1 MRVAGIDIG
10 SEQHVLA
17 VLDEA
22 GTVLLRPT
30 KLSEDAAGYERL
42 FALLGASGATTV
54 AMEATGHYWQNLFAA
69 LAARGYPVAVINPL
83 RTARYAEEE
92 LRRTKTDAIDALGI
106 ARFALEKRPIPAV
119 LRDELTAELRELVA
133 LRLRAVQDLG
143 DRVRALHRLVDL
155 CFPELTRQI
164 KRLDSE
170 LATAILGRYPTAHLV
185 AQARAR
191 ELAALRYDGRHAVG
205 PDLARRLQE
214 AARTTVG
221 AHQGPAYARGVGYA
235 CEDIARLR
243 ARIKELDDE
252 IGRSLSGSDLAPLLR
267 SIRGLGET
275 TTAHLLAVLGDP
287 AAFASGK
294 AIAAFVGTV
303 PGLRESGKR
312 RPGHAPL
319 HPLGHAALRHAL
331 WMPTLTAIRCN
342 PWIRA
347 FYQRLT
353 AAGKPKKLA
362 IMACMRKLLD
372 AVHYVARTR
381 TAFVP
386 KVA

>member
-1 MRVAGIDIG
+1 MRTAGIDIG

-17 VLDEA
+17 LLDEA
-22 GTVLLRPT
+22 GAVLVRPT
-30 KLSEDAAGYERL
+30 KLSEDAAGYEKL
-42 FALLGASGATTV
+42 FALLGEPGETTV

-69 LAARGYPVAVINPL
+69 LVGRGYRVAVINPL

-106 ARFALEKRPIPAV
+106 ARFALEKHPAPAV
-119 LRDELTAELRELVA
+119 LRNELLTELRELVE

-143 DRVRALHRLVDL
+143 DRVRGLHRLVDL
-155 CFPELTRQI
+155 AFPELTRQI
-164 KRLDSE
+164 KTLDSE
-170 LATAILGRYPTAHLV
+170 LATAVLARYPTAQ
-185 AQARAR
+185 AIAAARAR
-191 ELAALRYDGRHAVG
+191 ELAALRYDGRHQVG
-205 PDLARRLQE
+205 AALAGRLQE
-214 AARTTVG
+214 AARATVG
-221 AHQGPAYARGVGYA
+221 AHQGPAYARGVRYA
-235 CEDIARLR
+235 CEDIVRLR
-243 ARIKELDDE
+243 ARIEELDEE
-252 IGRSLSGSDLAPLLR
+252 IGRTLEGSDLAPLLR
-267 SIRGLGET
+267 SIQGLGPT

-287 AAFASGK
+287 ATFASGR

-303 PGLRESGKR
+303 PAVRESGKR

-347 FYQRLT
+347 FYQRLVD
-353 AAGKPKKLA
+353 AGKPKKVA
-362 IMACMRKLLD
+362 IIACMRKLLD

-386 KVA
+386 RVA

>member
-1 MRVAGIDIG
+1 MRTAGVDIG

-17 VLDEA
+17 LLDEA
-22 GTVLLRPT
+22 GKVLVRPT
-30 KLSEDAAGYERL
+30 KFSEDAAGYERL
-42 FALLGASGATTV
+42 FGLLGEPGETTV

-69 LAARGYPVAVINPL
+69 LVGHGYPVALINPL

-106 ARFALEKRPIPAV
+106 ARFALEKRPAPAA
-119 LRDELTAELRELVA
+119 LREEVAGELRELVA
-133 LRLRAVQDLG
+133 LRLRAVQDLS

-155 CFPELTRQI
+155 AFPELTRQI
-164 KRLDSE
+164 RTLDSE
-170 LATAILGRYPTAHLV
+170 LATAVLSRYPTA
-185 AQARAR
+185 QAIAAAPPAA
-191 ELAALRYDGRHAVG
+191 LAALRYDRRHQVG
-205 PDLARRLQE
+205 PARAQRLQDS
-214 AARTTVG
+214 ARATVG
-221 AHQGPAYARGVGYA
+221 AHQGPAYARGVRYA
-235 CEDIARLR
+235 CEDIERLR
-243 ARIKELDDE
+243 LRIKELDDE
-252 IGRSLSGSDLAPLLR
+252 IGRTLGGSDLAPLLR
-267 SIRGLGET
+267 SIKGLGET

-362 IMACMRKLLD
+362 IIACMRKLLD

>member
-1 MRVAGIDIG
+1 MRTAGIDIG
-10 SEQHVLA
+10 SEEHVLA

-22 GTVLLRPT
+22 GKVRVRPT
-30 KLSEDAAGYERL
+30 KFSEDAAGYDRL
-42 FALLGASGATTV
+42 FDLLGEPGKTTV

-69 LAARGYPVAVINPL
+69 LAARGYPVALINPL
-83 RTARYAEEE
+83 RTARFAEEE

-106 ARFALEKRPIPAV
+106 ARFALEKRPAPAT
-119 LRDELTAELRELVA
+119 LREELLGELRELVT
-133 LRLRAVQDLG
+133 LRLRAVADLG

-155 CFPELTRQI
+155 AFPELTRHI

-170 LATAILGRYPTAHLV
+170 LATAVLSRYPTAE
-185 AQARAR
+185 AIAAAPARA
-191 ELAALRYDGRHAVG
+191 LADLRYDGRHQVG
-205 PDLARRLQE
+205 PALAAQLQA

-221 AHQGPAYARGVGYA
+221 AHQGLAYARGVRYA
-235 CEDIARLR
+235 CEDIIRLR
-243 ARIKELDDE
+243 PRIKELDEE
-252 IGRSLSGSDLAPLLR
+252 IGRTLGGSDLAPLLR
-267 SIRGLGET
+267 SIQGLGET

-287 AAFASGK
+287 AGFASGK

-303 PGLRESGKR
+303 PAVRESGKR

-319 HPLGHAALRHAL
+319 HPLGHAALRRAL

-353 AAGKPKKLA
+353 AAGKPKKVA
-362 IMACMRKLLD
+362 IIACMRKLLD